1 MAEPKVCGTEC
12 LSQKNISRFSP
23 VLSQQCTEVF
33 CKLLVKMICFLPG
46 LFSLTITKSFKKL
59 RPTNIYPL
67 TSWQESPAQ

>member
-12 LSQKNISRFSP
+12 LSQKNISLFSP
-23 VLSQQCTEVF
+23 VLSQQCIEVF
-33 CKLLVKMICFLPG
+33 CKLLVKMICLPSG

-67 TSWQESPAQ
+67 TSWQESLAQ